1 MHGWSCQSQPQV
13 QNNVTWHLST
23 VQFGSLTFHFLR
35 GPTLVARSPDYYSFH
50 VRSVCQWHI
59 WKLSPTDCGHVA
71 KSGTPAL
78 LTLQSCECEMMVYR
92 WLACLPL
99 QQWTG
104 LLLSGVG
111 GSSDQAI
118 KCACFVL
125 AAHPCQR
132 LTAHAHSLLI
142 NSSQG
147 NWPQASP
154 DLGHFGSR
162 SCLANCRYCCCWW
175 CCSHLRATLTHHIEL
190 TQLASPQPR
199 PVAVPW
205 HTVTTRYT
213 ILQQLNALPVNCL
226 QRVMMACVPQPRSP
240 LNMHGLFLRMLSI
253 DILLIFR
260 MYSVFQLYDQCNLYL
275 KYSLARHVFIARC
288 YASVV
293 LAMALCLSV
302 CPSQV
307 GVLLKRLNIRSHK
320 QHHAIA
326 QGL

>member
-23 VQFGSLTFHFLR
+23 VQFGFLTFHFLR

-175 CCSHLRATLTHHIEL
+175 CCSHLRATLTPHWVD
-190 TQLASPQPR
+190 TAGQPSAS
-199 PVAVPW
+199 
-205 HTVTTRYT
+205 TR
-213 ILQQLNALPVNCL
+213 C
-226 QRVMMACVPQPRSP
+226 C
-240 LNMHGLFLRMLSI
+240 
-253 DILLIFR
+253 
-260 MYSVFQLYDQCNLYL
+260 
-275 KYSLARHVFIARC
+275 
-288 YASVV
+288 
-293 LAMALCLSV
+293 AMAYRDYPVYNPPAAECSACQLSAASHDGLCATATLATEYAWVILTNVIYRHFTDFQNVFCVSIIWSV
-302 CPSQV
+302 
-307 GVLLKRLNIRSHK
+307 
-320 QHHAIA
+320 
-326 QGL
+326 